1 MQDCPEVLEEEL
13 SADAGNLS
21 EAFLCPD
28 HRDFGITDDTLFI
41 TSYANGKLTVE
52 VLDDSDDENEAM

>member
-1 MQDCPEVLEEEL
+1 MIPD
-13 SADAGNLS
+13 S
-21 EAFLCPD
+21 ERKDLMATRKLLLTLPD
-28 HRDFGITDDTLFI
+28 EIIRDFGITDDTLFI

>member
-1 MQDCPEVLEEEL
+1 MIPD
-13 SADAGNLS
+13 S
-21 EAFLCPD
+21 ERKDSMATRKLMLTLPD
-28 HRDFGITDDTLFI
+28 EIIRDFGITDDTLFI

>member
-1 MQDCPEVLEEEL
+1 MI
-13 SADAGNLS
+13 
-21 EAFLCPD
+21 PD
-28 HRDFGITDDTLFI
+28 YERKDSMETRKLKLTLPDEIIRDFGITDDTLFI